1 MSSENG
7 FKGRKI
13 VLTGISRGIGLG
25 SAEELLKQGAEI
37 IGVSKNKENINTAK
51 EKLAQFKESL
61 TIIQGDIAD
70 PSTAKSTAQEVSQKW
85 GSLDVLINCA
95 GIQRYAESFEAEEE
109 SCLEETLKI
118 NVLGL
123 HYFIRGLIP
132 YLKKG
137 QEPRILNF
145 SSGAGM
151 IKGVID
157 QGASDMGSYRL
168 SKMAVNG
175 MTMLY
180 ANHLKGKVSVL
191 SFDPGW
197 IKTDLGG
204 PQAPE
209 ETPVAVARVI
219 ATLKLPWDV
228 TGGFY
233 KGSDKLTW

>member
-1 MSSENG
+1 MSSEKE

-13 VLTGISRGIGLG
+13 VLTGISRGIGLASG
-25 SAEELLKQGAEI
+25 EELLKQGAEI
-37 IGVSKNKENINTAK
+37 IGVSRNKENINTAK

-61 TIIQGDIAD
+61 VIIQGDIAD
-70 PSTAKSTAQEVSQKW
+70 PSTAKNTAREVSQKW
-85 GSLDVLINCA
+85 GSLDILINCA
-95 GIQRYAESFEAEEE
+95 GIQRYAKSFEEEEE

-123 HYFIRGLIP
+123 HYFIRELIP
-132 YLKKG
+132 YLRKG
-137 QEPRILNF
+137 QEPRIINF

-157 QGASDMGSYRL
+157 QGAGDMGSYRL
-168 SKMAVNG
+168 SKLTVNG
-175 MTMLY
+175 LTMIY
-180 ANHLKGKVSVL
+180 ANHLKEKISVL

-209 ETPVAVARVI
+209 ETPAAVDRII

-228 TGGFY
+228 TGKFY
-233 KGSDKLTW
+233 KGSDELPW